1 MRREHRPEY
10 LVRGWARFQGWYARR
25 MLVPHFDRV
34 GEGLQV
40 TNPWSV
46 RVLGPSITL
55 GANVHIRALYDQ
67 RVRFEVWPAVPGT
80 GRIRVGDNAVINP
93 GVCLHAACDIDIGRN
108 AIIAENVYIT
118 DSDWHDLY
126 DRVYSSGE
134 RAPVVLEEN
143 VWIGRGATVC
153 NGVRVGR
160 NSIIGAGAVV
170 VRDVPACSVAAG
182 NPATV
187 IRELDPEREFVT
199 RDRAFE
205 DPDAFFAEAAEIQR
219 ILGAGNSLP
228 GWLRA
233 IVFPRV
239 GD

>member
-1 MRREHRPEY
+1 M
-10 LVRGWARFQGWYARR
+10 
-25 MLVPHFDRV
+25 
-34 GEGLQV
+34 

-46 RVLGPSITL
+46 RVMGPSISL
-55 GANVHIRALYDQ
+55 GANVHIRALHDQ
-67 RVRFEVWPAVPGT
+67 RVRLEVWPAVPGI
-80 GRIRVGDNAVINP
+80 GRIWIGDNAVINP
-93 GVCLHAACDIDIGRN
+93 GVCLHSSCEIEIGRN

-134 RAPVVLEEN
+134 HAPVVLEDN

-153 NGVRVGR
+153 NGVRIGK

-170 VRDVPACSVAAG
+170 VRDVPSYCVAAG

-187 IRELDPEREFVT
+187 VRELDPNRDFVS
-199 RDRAFE
+199 RDRAFA
-205 DPDAFFAEAAEIQR
+205 DPEAFFAEAAAIQKE
-219 ILGAGNSLP
+219 LGAGNSVP
-228 GWLRA
+228 GWLRT
-233 IVFPRV
+233 VLFPRP